1 MMHSR
6 FISERMRVK
15 SMGASRDQF
24 KRFFPITTRWSD
36 NDVYGHVNNV
46 VYYSYFDTVANQY
59 LIEEGGLDIEQSK
72 EIAFVVNSSCDY
84 FSPVAYPSA
93 LEGGLSVEHL
103 GNSSVRYRIG
113 IFEAGA
119 SEASAAGTFT
129 HVFVTRATQKS
140 CPIPDSIRSA
150 LLKLTSES

>member
-1 MMHSR
+1 
-6 FISERMRVK
+6 MRVEL
-15 SMGASRDQF
+15 MGASRDEF
-24 KRFFPITTRWSD
+24 KRFYPITTRWSD

-59 LIEEGGLDIEQSK
+59 LIEEGGLDIEKSL

-140 CPIPDSIRSA
+140 CPIPASIRAA
-150 LLKLTSES
+150 LAKLTSES

>member
-1 MMHSR
+1 
-6 FISERMRVK
+6 MR
-15 SMGASRDQF
+15 AYRDEF
-24 KRFFPITTRWSD
+24 KRFYPITTRWSD

-59 LIEEGGLDIEQSK
+59 LIEEGGLDIEKSV

-84 FSPVAYPSA
+84 FSPVAYPTA

-140 CPIPDSIRSA
+140 CPIPGSIRAA
-150 LLKLTSES
+150 LVKLTEAS